1 MVGRVLP
8 CGNRL
13 KLPCVH
19 NEHLAV
25 LVRIYPNFL
34 PSHKMAKLS
43 TLLLS
48 LALVAA
54 SAAEAVLDLK
64 PDTFDDTVLK
74 SGKPALVEFFAPWC
88 GREYY
93 GLFD

>member
-1 MVGRVLP
+1 
-8 CGNRL
+8 
-13 KLPCVH
+13 
-19 NEHLAV
+19 
-25 LVRIYPNFL
+25 
-34 PSHKMAKLS
+34 MAKIS

-64 PDTFDDTVLK
+64 PDTFDNTVLK

-88 GREYY
+88 GREYSM
-93 GLFD
+93 LPH